1 MSKPIQFESALATLE
16 TLVEQMAKG
25 DLSLE
30 ESLAHFEQG
39 ISLTRQCQTVLKTAE
54 QKVQILISKN
64 SLNDFDTLPFVEN
77 E

>member
-1 MSKPIQFESALATLE
+1 MSKPIQFESALVTLE

-39 ISLTRQCQTVLKTAE
+39 ISLTRQCQTMLKTAE
-54 QKVQILISKN
+54 QKVQILIAKN
-64 SLNDFDTLPFVEN
+64 NLNDFDTLPFVEN

>member
-1 MSKPIQFESALATLE
+1 MSEPIQFESALATLE

-39 ISLTRQCQTVLKTAE
+39 ISLTRQCQTLLKTAE

-64 SLNDFDTLPFVEN
+64 NLNDFDTLPFVEN